1 MKVGDLIEYKYTFKE
16 IVSTGVVLDM
26 SPSGWTLTVLWDDGD
41 IEPIDFDRA
50 TVINE
55 SR

>member
-1 MKVGDLIEYKYTFKE
+1 MKIGDLIEYTFCGTE
-16 IVSTGVVLDM
+16 STGVVLDM
-26 SPSGWTLTVLWDDGD
+26 SPSGWTVTVLWDDGD
-41 IEPIDFDRA
+41 IEPIDVEGA